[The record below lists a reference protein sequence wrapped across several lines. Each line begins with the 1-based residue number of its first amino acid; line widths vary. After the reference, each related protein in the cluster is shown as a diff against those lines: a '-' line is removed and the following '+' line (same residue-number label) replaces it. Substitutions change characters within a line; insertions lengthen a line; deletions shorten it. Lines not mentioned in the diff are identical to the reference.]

1 MYKAKSFLDKKSLL
15 LLYYS
20 CMHSYIN
27 YANLAWGSIYRTNLK
42 IQRSEQKL
50 AIRIT
55 CNKTKF
61 EYTKEFFKSTN
72 VPNLYDLI
80 Y

>member
-15 LLYYS
+15 SLYYS

-27 YANLAWGSIYRTNLK
+27 YANLGWGSIYRTNLK